1 MSRVLSSSVSSAVWT
16 SRIAKPLACHSA
28 LLRSLRF
35 RFFWVI
41 ARVLKKV
48 WTYPLWDAQFK
59 GSFLK
64 KKTTRRSFFEALR
77 FGCTF
82 LELFVL
88 EQDRTKN
95 TILGYTGASGPET
108 YEIFKWKSQNLRT
121 NYALIPASS
130 IVRVL
135 RATPFKAKEIA
146 AGEAGEKNEEEVF
159 LINYLV

>member
-1 MSRVLSSSVSSAVWT
+1 L
-16 SRIAKPLACHSA
+16 K
-28 LLRSLRF
+28 RF
-35 RFFWVI
+35 V
-41 ARVLKKV
+41 
-48 WTYPLWDAQFK
+48 
-59 GSFLK
+59 
-64 KKTTRRSFFEALR
+64 